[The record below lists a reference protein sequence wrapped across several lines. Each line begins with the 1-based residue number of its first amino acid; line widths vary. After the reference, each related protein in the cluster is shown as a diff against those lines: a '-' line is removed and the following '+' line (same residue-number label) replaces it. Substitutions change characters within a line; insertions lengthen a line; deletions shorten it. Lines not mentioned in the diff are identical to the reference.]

1 MNNISFIHQVQE
13 ALYLKGY
20 ILVCLG
26 GGITGDVQT
35 NDTAMHKL
43 LKGTYREKEQRTL
56 TEKLI
61 EKPVLE
67 RSQWRFPRW
76 KGMKW

>member
-1 MNNISFIHQVQE
+1 MNNIYFIHQVQE

-43 LKGTYREKEQRTL
+43 LKGTYREKEQ
-56 TEKLI
+56 
-61 EKPVLE
+61 
-67 RSQWRFPRW
+67 
-76 KGMKW
+76 